1 MNFTLDLYDLEPFW
15 TFDFPTK
22 IGFSIMIFSIQGFGI
37 VVHRKLISFL
47 KYKSRR
53 PVNKIIYK
61 NIILQNIFYPP
72 LLWYC
77 LIDIWGFIPGYYIS
91 QFGCYGFF
99 YAGLF
104 IISHDR
110 AHSFFINLFRYI
122 CIVKEE
128 ILREKNIQPKVSPL
142 NFLFYKLTKFLKI
155 FEIFFCTLWWAYLNI
170 CLCFGCTG
178 IGRPSMP

>member
-15 TFDFPTK
+15 TFDLATK

-37 VVHRKLISFL
+37 IVHRKLISFL
-47 KYKSRR
+47 KYKSKR

-72 LLWYC
+72 LLMYC

-142 NFLFYKLTKFLKI
+142 NFL
-155 FEIFFCTLWWAYLNI
+155 
-170 CLCFGCTG
+170 CL
-178 IGRPSMP
+178 IKYI